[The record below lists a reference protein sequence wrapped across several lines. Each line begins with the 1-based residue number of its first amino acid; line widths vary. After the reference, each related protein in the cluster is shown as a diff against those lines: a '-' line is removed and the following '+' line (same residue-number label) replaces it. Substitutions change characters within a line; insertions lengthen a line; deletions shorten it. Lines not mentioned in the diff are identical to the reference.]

1 MSLKWNGFLVAT
13 ALAISSGA
21 LAQAQPAQP
30 ANPPSA
36 QKATP
41 AQPATKTTEP
51 LAATPQSTAPGQT
64 QSTPGQTQAAP
75 GEASELAP
83 ATTGETP
90 SGQTV
95 PNAAAEKPALAA
107 ATASDVKAGVSVYDQ
122 KGDLVGKIDSVS
134 GDNAVVSTGS
144 ARASIALSSFAKSD
158 QGLVISM
165 TKGELNAAAKK
176 TTKTKTKTK

>member
-1 MSLKWNGFLVAT
+1 MSLKLNGFLGTTV
-13 ALAISSGA
+13 LVISSGA

-30 ANPPSA
+30 ANPPA
-36 QKATP
+36 VKQAVP
-41 AQPATKTTEP
+41 AQPTAKTADP
-51 LAATPQSTAPGQT
+51 LAPTAQSTAPGQT
-64 QSTPGQTQAAP
+64 QSTPGQTQATP
-75 GEASELAP
+75 GQASELTP

-95 PNAAAEKPALAA
+95 PSAAADKPVVTA
-107 ATASDVKAGVSVYDQ
+107 ATAADLKAGVSVYDQ
-122 KGDLVGKIDSVS
+122 KGDLVGKVDSVS

-144 ARASIALSSFAKSD
+144 ARASIALSSFGKSD

-176 TTKTKTKTK
+176 KTK

>member
-1 MSLKWNGFLVAT
+1 MSLKLNGFLGTT
-13 ALAISSGA
+13 ALLISSGA

-30 ANPPSA
+30 ANPPA
-36 QKATP
+36 VKQAVP
-41 AQPATKTTEP
+41 AQPATTTTTTKATDP

-64 QSTPGQTQAAP
+64 QSTPGQAQTTP
-75 GEASELAP
+75 GQASELTP
-83 ATTGETP
+83 AVTGQTP

-95 PNAAAEKPALAA
+95 PNAAADKPVVTA
-107 ATASDVKAGVSVYDQ
+107 ATAADLKTGVSVYDQ
-122 KGDLVGKIDSVS
+122 KGDLVGTVEKVD

-144 ARASIALSSFAKSD
+144 ARASIALSSFGKSD

-176 TTKTKTKTK
+176 KTK

>member
-1 MSLKWNGFLVAT
+1 MSLKLNGFLATT
-13 ALAISSGA
+13 ALVISSGA

-30 ANPPSA
+30 ASPPA
-36 QKATP
+36 VKQAVP
-41 AQPATKTTEP
+41 AQPATTTTKATDP

-64 QSTPGQTQAAP
+64 QSTPGQAQTNP
-75 GEASELAP
+75 GQASELTP
-83 ATTGETP
+83 AVTGQTP

-95 PNAAAEKPALAA
+95 PNAAAEKPVVTA
-107 ATASDVKAGVSVYDQ
+107 ATAADLKTGVSVYDQ
-122 KGDLVGKIDSVS
+122 KGDLVGTVEKVD

-144 ARASIALSSFAKSD
+144 ARASIALSSFGKSD

-176 TTKTKTKTK
+176 KTK